1 MITVLIIDDNHDLR
15 VSTRAVLKYGGYSV
29 LEASDGTEGLELVR
43 RHLPDIILSD
53 IVMPSM
59 DGYDLIEA
67 LQDDSATAT
76 IPVIFL
82 TALSEDHAMRQGM
95 TLGADD
101 YIVKP
106 AQPQELLARIETRLR
121 KQARIA
127 DKHDSSM
134 SDLRKN
140 IIYALPHEMRTPLQL
155 ILGYAEVLEFSDE
168 ATSLDSIIE
177 YSNSIKQAGYRL
189 ERIIENH
196 LVYAQLE
203 VLAADPEERE
213 ALRNNRIENS
223 HEIIEATATQQAA
236 VQNRADDLNYNL
248 EPATLRISIENLE
261 KIIAELVDN
270 ALKFSDSGT
279 SIYIEARRTED
290 DYAIRIADAGRGM
303 DAESVQQIGAYMQFE
318 RALYEQGGLGLGLII
333 AKRLIELHG
342 GRMEVSSQPDEGTKI
357 RFWLPLEEI
366 L

>member
-1 MITVLIIDDNHDLR
+1 MTTVLIIDDNHDLR
-15 VSTRAVLKYGGYSV
+15 ASTRTVLEYGGYKAI
-29 LEASDGTEGLELVR
+29 EASDGREGLELVR
-43 RHLPDIILSD
+43 RHMPDIILSD

-67 LQDDSATAT
+67 LQDDPTTAT

-82 TALSEDHAMRQGM
+82 TALSEDNALRQGM

-106 AQPQELLARIETRLR
+106 AQPQELLARIDTRLR

-134 SDLRKN
+134 STLRKN
-140 IIYALPHEMRTPLQL
+140 IVYALPHEMRTPLQL
-155 ILGYAEVLEFSDE
+155 ILGFAEVLELSDTT
-168 ATSLDSIIE
+168 TSLDDIIE
-177 YSNSIKQAGYRL
+177 YSTSIKQAGCRL
-189 ERIIENH
+189 ERIIENY

-203 VLAADPEERE
+203 VLAADIAERE
-213 ALRNNRIENS
+213 RLLTHLTHQADERIKE
-223 HEIIEATATQQAA
+223 TAYQQAA
-236 VQNRADDLNYNL
+236 THDRAEDIKISLD
-248 EPATLRISIENLE
+248 PVALRISQENLA

-270 ALKFSDSGT
+270 ALKFSDAGT
-279 SIYIEARRTED
+279 PVQVDGRRTDDGYTICIED
-290 DYAIRIADAGRGM
+290 KGRGM
-303 DAESVQQIGAYMQFE
+303 DAPALQQLGAYMQFE

-342 GRMEVSSQPDEGTKI
+342 GEMMVSSQSDIGTHI
-357 RFWLPLEEI
+357 CFWLPLH
-366 L
+366 